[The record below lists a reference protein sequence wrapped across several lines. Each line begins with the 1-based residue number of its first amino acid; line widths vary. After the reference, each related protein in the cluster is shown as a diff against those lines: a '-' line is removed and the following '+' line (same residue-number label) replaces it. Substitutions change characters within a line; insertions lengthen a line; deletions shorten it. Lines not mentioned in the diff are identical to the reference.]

1 MRPYPYLL
9 MPSVWASRNRAHRR
23 ERGDL
28 FRALTFGGIGVAVA
42 FAIFGGSFWLT
53 WQLADFAELGDYL
66 LRVGLSWLFLT
77 FLSFLAFSGVV
88 TALSTFF
95 LADDL
100 RLLLAAPVATRRLFH
115 ARFLRTVGQASW
127 MVVVFLVPVLVGI
140 GRARCAGPAF
150 YATSLLTLLPF
161 TIIPV

>member
-1 MRPYPYLL
+1 MSQPFPFLL
-9 MPSVWASRNRAHRR
+9 LPSVWASRNRAHRR

-28 FRALTFGGIGVAVA
+28 LRALMFAGVGLVVA
-42 FAIFGGSFWLT
+42 IVISAASFWLT

-95 LADDL
+95 LSDDL
-100 RLLLAAPVATRRLFH
+100 RLILAAPVASRRLFF
-115 ARFLRTVGQASW
+115 ARFARTVAQE
-127 MVVVFLVPVLVGI
+127 I
-140 GRARCAGPAF
+140 GRAH
-150 YATSLLTLLPF
+150 
-161 TIIPV
+161 V